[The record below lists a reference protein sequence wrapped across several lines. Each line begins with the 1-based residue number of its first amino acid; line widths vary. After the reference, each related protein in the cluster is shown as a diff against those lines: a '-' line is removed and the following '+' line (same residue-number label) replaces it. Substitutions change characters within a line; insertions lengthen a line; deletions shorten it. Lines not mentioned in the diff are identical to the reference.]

1 MKRGALDPAGLVRA
15 PAVASNVRKRIGP
28 RHAKIS
34 DRCIAISRVRGGRA
48 GYIAGMNPKPL
59 PARYRIAIHR
69 AMGCYFA
76 QVLDLPGCFSRG
88 ATEVEAVENA
98 RSAIRAYLWLAQA
111 LAGDAATVQLEI
123 SA

>member
-1 MKRGALDPAGLVRA
+1 M
-15 PAVASNVRKRIGP
+15 
-28 RHAKIS
+28 
-34 DRCIAISRVRGGRA
+34 
-48 GYIAGMNPKPL
+48 
-59 PARYRIAIHR
+59 RYRIAIHR
-69 AMGCYFA
+69 AKGCYFA

-98 RSAIRAYLWLAQA
+98 RSSIRAYLWLVQA